1 MIYQYYLL
9 GKFFIQDC
17 QQASSF
23 TRSKRECQK
32 KWFITATYEP
42 NRLASNHIA
51 DTYEKLFPK
60 NKYKI
65 SENKSKEMDID
76 IPVMFDE
83 LQQGNAK

>member
-1 MIYQYYLL
+1 LANFLYKIANKLAVLQ
-9 GKFFIQDC
+9 GVKGNV
-17 QQASSF
+17 
-23 TRSKRECQK
+23 KK